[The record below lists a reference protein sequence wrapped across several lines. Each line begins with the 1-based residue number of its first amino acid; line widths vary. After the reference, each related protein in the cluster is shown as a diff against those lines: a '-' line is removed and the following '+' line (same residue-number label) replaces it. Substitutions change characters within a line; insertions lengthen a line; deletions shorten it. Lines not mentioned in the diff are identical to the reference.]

1 METILIIIGAMA
13 SIFTIWNFASV
24 RIKRNYIE
32 KGISFVSFKKKQAS
46 GNVLSSELED
56 YRTPDE
62 DDLQK
67 GDWSWAYDGKKLPF
81 ITHGNFFGDGKLSE
95 ALILI
100 RKMDEK
106 ARIVVRK
113 HDESEFI
120 ELMEPSNSPYN
131 IQLDTVPIGKYKSH
145 WEKMNLKLETHG
157 IRISFLESAEVIM
170 YWDKELSSF
179 KEYWTAD

>member
-1 METILIIIGAMA
+1 M
-13 SIFTIWNFASV
+13 V
-24 RIKRNYIE
+24 RFKRNYIE
-32 KGISFVSFKKKQAS
+32 KGIALISFKKKQKSWNAL
-46 GNVLSSELED
+46 GNELND

-62 DDLQK
+62 NDLQK
-67 GDWSWAYDGKKLPF
+67 GDWAWAYDGKKLPF
-81 ITHGNFFGDGKLSE
+81 ITLGNFFGDGQLSE

-100 RKMDEK
+100 RTNDEK

-113 HDESEFI
+113 HGDSKFI

-131 IQLDTVPIGKYKSH
+131 IQLDTVPIGNYKSN

-170 YWDKELSSF
+170 FWDKESSSF
-179 KEYWTAD
+179 KKYWTAD